1 MRKNTKTII
10 ISLILLTAF
19 IGFTLNRNIDK
30 EFTAGLISSHWL
42 NENNK
47 NSYGIT
53 IDLESGFSRDE
64 IEYLGSIATKDRKNE
79 LSVTKAKDLEN
90 PNHYMTVYISEK
102 STGITKEKLDF
113 NLWTY
118 KDKGYI
124 QFIKDEDV
132 NNTRLENLNG
142 ISKLENEEYQFL
154 TKLLLKYHSPDDI
167 FKNNFI

>member
-1 MRKNTKTII
+1 
-10 ISLILLTAF
+10 
-19 IGFTLNRNIDK
+19 
-30 EFTAGLISSHWL
+30 
-42 NENNK
+42 
-47 NSYGIT
+47 
-53 IDLESGFSRDE
+53 
-64 IEYLGSIATKDRKNE
+64 
-79 LSVTKAKDLEN
+79 
-90 PNHYMTVYISEK
+90 MTVYISEK

-142 ISKLENEEYQFL
+142 ISKLENKEYQFL
-154 TKLLLKYHSPDDI
+154 TKLLSKYHSLDDI